1 MITVLL
7 GTRAQLIKMAP
18 VILELENRGWLSQL
32 IMTGQH
38 KETMDQLLADFGIRT
53 QPSRLYDGPEV
64 TSIKRVIPWFLRCLW
79 RLRKDTKQLFPAKGG
94 KGIVLVHGDTFS
106 TLLGALAGKLTGL
119 SVGHIEAGLRSFRM
133 FHPFPEE
140 LTRLAVFRLTDLAF
154 CPDAWALSN
163 LKGYRAKAI
172 NTQGN
177 TLIDALRL
185 ALSIGKPLPFVP
197 PQESFGVVSLH
208 RFENI
213 FRQDR
218 LRHIL
223 SLIEEAAERYSLVF
237 VLHPA
242 TRRNLEKFGLLA
254 RLENNDR
261 IELWPRMG
269 YFEFVSLI
277 SRATFVITDG
287 GSNQEELSYLDKPTL
302 LMRQA
307 TERQEGVGRNVVLA
321 GYDRGRL
328 LTFLDGLAVRP
339 TGTASLSAGSPSA
352 AIADALAVFA

>member
-1 MITVLL
+1 M
-7 GTRAQLIKMAP
+7 P
-18 VILELENRGWLSQL
+18 
-32 IMTGQH
+32 
-38 KETMDQLLADFGIRT
+38 
-53 QPSRLYDGPEV
+53 PE
-64 TSIKRVIPWFLRCLW
+64 
-79 RLRKDTKQLFPAKGG
+79 
-94 KGIVLVHGDTFS
+94 
-106 TLLGALAGKLTGL
+106 
-119 SVGHIEAGLRSFRM
+119 
-133 FHPFPEE
+133 
-140 LTRLAVFRLTDLAF
+140 
-154 CPDAWALSN
+154 
-163 LKGYRAKAI
+163 
-172 NTQGN
+172 
-177 TLIDALRL
+177 
-185 ALSIGKPLPFVP
+185 
-197 PQESFGVVSLH
+197 ESFGVVSLH

-223 SLIEEAAERYSLVF
+223 SLIEQAAERYPLVF

-287 GSNQEELSYLDKPTL
+287 GSNQEELSYLDKPTI

-307 TERQEGVGRNVVLA
+307 TERQEGVGRNVVLS

-339 TGTASLSAGSPSA
+339 TGTASLSAASPSA